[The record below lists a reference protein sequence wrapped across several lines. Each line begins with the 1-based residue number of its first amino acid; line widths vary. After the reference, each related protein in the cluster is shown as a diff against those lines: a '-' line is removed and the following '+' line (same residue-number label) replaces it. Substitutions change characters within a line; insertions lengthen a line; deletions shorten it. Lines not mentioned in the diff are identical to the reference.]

1 MHSQALLPR
10 LALATVILAGT
21 AAFADAP
28 RFVRFEYERLEG
40 AAACPE
46 DAVIRAGVAARL
58 GYEPF
63 RDLAPDRLR
72 ATLRTAGQG
81 LEARIEMVDGRG
93 NLKAAR
99 RLTSRNR
106 DCSELAASVEL
117 AIAIAIDPMGGPL
130 GGPRPRDDA
139 PAPVIADEPS
149 PSPSRP
155 AASPEPQVPGPA
167 SPAGPP
173 LSWRA
178 QAGMVGGF
186 GSAPALSL
194 GFTAG
199 GAIESGGWSLGIEG
213 RADLP
218 SSKALRA
225 GEASA
230 GLAVASLVPCLRFGM
245 ASACGLATGGVRQV
259 AGDGLDNA
267 RHATVP
273 YFAFGGRA
281 AVALPMSERA
291 SLVLHGDVTAPVTKT
306 RLTVDD
312 EVVWTSPAI
321 AVALGLGVTFKFR

>member
-1 MHSQALLPR
+1 LSLAAAAVLL
-10 LALATVILAGT
+10 TGT
-21 AAFADAP
+21 AFADAP
-28 RFVRFEYERLEG
+28 RFVRLEYERLEG

-117 AIAIAIDPMGGPL
+117 AIAIAIDPMGGP
-130 GGPRPRDDA
+130 RPRDDA
-139 PAPVIADEPS
+139 PAPVIASEPS

-155 AASPEPQVPGPA
+155 AASPEPHVPGPA

-194 GFTAG
+194 GFTVG
-199 GAIESGGWSLGIEG
+199 GAVGGEGWSLGIEG

-259 AGDGLDNA
+259 AGDGLDRA

-291 SLVLHGDVTAPVTKT
+291 SLALHGDVTAPVTKT

>member
-1 MHSQALLPR
+1 MLSQAFPLSFAVAAVLLTD
-10 LALATVILAGT
+10 A

-28 RFVRFEYERLEG
+28 RFVHLEYERLEG

-63 RDLAPDRLR
+63 REGAPDRLR
-72 ATLRTAGQG
+72 TTLRTAGYG
-81 LEARIEMVDGRG
+81 LEARIELVDGRG

-117 AIAIAIDPMGGPL
+117 AIAIAIDPMGGP
-130 GGPRPRDDA
+130 RPRDDA
-139 PAPVIADEPS
+139 PAPAIADEPE
-149 PSPSRP
+149 PPPSRP
-155 AASPEPQVPGPA
+155 AASPEPYVPGPA
-167 SPAGPP
+167 ESPARPP

-178 QAGMVGGF
+178 QAGLLGGW
-186 GSAPALSL
+186 GSAPAPSL
-194 GFTAG
+194 GFTVG
-199 GAIESGGWSLGIEG
+199 GAVESEGWSLGIEG

-218 SSKALRA
+218 SSMALRA

-281 AVALPMSERA
+281 AFALPISKRVA
-291 SLVLHGDVTAPVTKT
+291 LVLHGDVTAPVTKT
-306 RLTVDD
+306 RLTVDG

-321 AVALGLGVTFKFR
+321 AVALGLGVAFRFR

>member
-1 MHSQALLPR
+1 MLGKAFPLSLAAATALLTG
-10 LALATVILAGT
+10 TV
-21 AAFADAP
+21 FADAP
-28 RFVRFEYERLEG
+28 RFVRLEYERLEG
-40 AAACPE
+40 ATACPE

-81 LEARIEMVDGRG
+81 LEARIEMVDARG

-117 AIAIAIDPMGGPL
+117 AIAIAIDPMGGP
-130 GGPRPRDDA
+130 RPRDDA
-139 PAPVIADEPS
+139 PAPAIADEPEPP
-149 PSPSRP
+149 PSQP
-155 AASPEPQVPGPA
+155 AASPEPRVLETA
-167 SPAGPP
+167 KSPPGPP
-173 LSWRA
+173 LAWRA
-178 QAGMVGGF
+178 QAGLVGGF
-186 GSAPALSL
+186 GSAPAPSL
-194 GFTAG
+194 GFTVG
-199 GAIESGGWSLGIEG
+199 GAVGSEGWSLGIEG

-225 GEASA
+225 GEATA

-259 AGDGLDNA
+259 AGDGLDHA

-281 AVALPMSERA
+281 AVALPMSKRA
-291 SLVLHGDVTAPVTKT
+291 ALALHADVTAPVTKT
-306 RLTVDD
+306 RLTVDSD
-312 EVVWTSPAI
+312 VVWTSPAI
-321 AVALGLGVTFKFR
+321 AVALGLGVAFRFR